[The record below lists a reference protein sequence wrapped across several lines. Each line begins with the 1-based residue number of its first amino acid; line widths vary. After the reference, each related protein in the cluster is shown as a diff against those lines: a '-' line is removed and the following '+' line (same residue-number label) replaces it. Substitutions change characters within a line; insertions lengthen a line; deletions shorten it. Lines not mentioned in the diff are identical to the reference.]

1 MFKKTIIFLIIFS
14 PILWVLIIG
23 YPISHNRRQYAT
35 DDFSGY
41 VRALSGDNRIKG
53 LDLIKLVGGRVKKLL
68 F

>member
-1 MFKKTIIFLIIFS
+1 MFKKVIVFIIIFS

-35 DDFSGY
+35 DDFGSY
-41 VRALSGDNRIKG
+41 VRALSKDNRING
-53 LDLIKLVGGRVKKLL
+53 FNLIKLVGGRIKQLL